1 MQRYRSGHNGADS
14 KSCDILPNHPNNFIW
29 KRIEVVVT
37 SRTRNAVVRK
47 GTWVRIPPLPP
58 EKPQKRL
65 FLGLF
70 SILFTGRCR
79 GVARCRNLCP
89 RSWPVSGPENV
100 VCCLNCCPVVL
111 KQGKNEWELIK
122 NYGEFGSGFSETS
135 AGNSTVSWY
144 SFSTTCLRSQRTST

>member
-1 MQRYRSGHNGADS
+1 MVEEVALERLSPFGQFVRREWLNSGLFLRCTSEFSLVILHRNLAFFQMSCKAVLEKIEYGELSEWSMVQHS

-65 FLGLF
+65 
-70 SILFTGRCR
+70 
-79 GVARCRNLCP
+79 A
-89 RSWPVSGPENV
+89 
-100 VCCLNCCPVVL
+100 
-111 KQGKNEWELIK
+111 
-122 NYGEFGSGFSETS
+122 
-135 AGNSTVSWY
+135 
-144 SFSTTCLRSQRTST
+144 

>member
-1 MQRYRSGHNGADS
+1 MLTGYRFGELSEWSKVQHS
-14 KSCDILPNHPNNFIW
+14 KSCDILPNYPNNFIW

-70 SILFTGRCR
+70 SILLHG
-79 GVARCRNLCP
+79 ALP
-89 RSWPVSGPENV
+89 
-100 VCCLNCCPVVL
+100 VCCPAALLPGAGIYAPDHSWFPDL
-111 KQGKNEWELIK
+111 KTP
-122 NYGEFGSGFSETS
+122 FV
-135 AGNSTVSWY
+135 A
-144 SFSTTCLRSQRTST
+144 

>member
-1 MQRYRSGHNGADS
+1 METYRSGRNELDS

-70 SILFTGRCR
+70 SILLYGK
-79 GVARCRNLCP
+79 LP
-89 RSWPVSGPENV
+89 
-100 VCCLNCCPVVL
+100 VCCPAALLPGAGIYAPDHGWFPAL
-111 KQGKNEWELIK
+111 KTP
-122 NYGEFGSGFSETS
+122 FV
-135 AGNSTVSWY
+135 A
-144 SFSTTCLRSQRTST
+144 